1 MENANT
7 RVRTIRFLYGLLAA
21 GLLVCIVLQVFLA
34 GMGIF
39 VDADNLD
46 MHRTF
51 ANYFEFAPLVMFILS
66 FFGQIRGGLRWLALV
81 MYVVGIL
88 QHLTIREFT
97 GSLQALHAVD
107 ALVLFGLSWYMTR
120 RSWAWLLLRST
131 TRIPG

>member
-1 MENANT
+1 MDNANT

-81 MYVVGIL
+81 TLAFSFL
-88 QHLTIREFT
+88 QHITIQVFT
-97 GSLQALHAVD
+97 GSLQALLAVD

-120 RSWAWLLLRST
+120 RSWTWLLLKTT